1 MGRMSDSGENANQ
14 SSTRRRR
21 EAERIEASLV
31 RSIHI
36 PGERSRIEKR
46 LIRVAAED
54 PSEMV
59 TILLRNYSNGNK
71 RVAAAVRKLLDRL
84 TENRKGMKAV
94 LDDIIHP
101 NRDIRNAA
109 IQYLKDKRG
118 IYAVTYGAF
127 LEHTELLLA
136 LARSKD
142 IPVADIQALVEI
154 SKESFLDGEM
164 MDALKDIA
172 ASIDFIKHRHRAADR
187 LKGYVTEMLR
197 MAPDLTR
204 LGVYDERIEEPLKQA
219 INASK
224 MQARDETKELIAIR
238 GVESSIRYMLDKI
251 AKAVRTSCNIEPT
264 MQMEQMQGDDV
275 MAIMKM
281 KDTLESVTQLTMAGK
296 RSESLQALQEYLKKD
311 CSEYYSRAKKR
322 LESGDQSASMTVYT
336 IGLVALKLAS
346 ALMPQT
352 AEDVYQK
359 YYRYYEAEP
368 SVHIV
373 PWPEAMIKLIA

>member
-1 MGRMSDSGENANQ
+1 MSGSGESANQ
-14 SSTRRRR
+14 SSSRRRR

-59 TILLRNYSNGNK
+59 TVLLRNYSHGNK
-71 RVAAAVRKLLDRL
+71 RIAVEVGKLLDRL
-84 TENRKGMKAV
+84 TDDRKGMKAV

-101 NRDIRNAA
+101 NRDIRDSAV
-109 IQYLKDKRG
+109 QYLKVKKG

-127 LEHTELLLA
+127 LQHTELLIA
-136 LARSKD
+136 LARNKD

-164 MDALKDIA
+164 MEAMKDIA
-172 ASIDFIKHRHRAADR
+172 ASIDFIKHRHRAADQ

-204 LGVYDERIEEPLKQA
+204 WGVYNERIEEPLKQA

-224 MQARDETKELIAIR
+224 MQALDETKELIAVR

-251 AKAVRTSCNIEPT
+251 AKAVRASANIKPT
-264 MQMEQMQGDDV
+264 IQMEQMQGEDV
-275 MAIMKM
+275 MAIMKL
-281 KDTLESVTQLTMAGK
+281 KDILGSVTQLTVAGK
-296 RSESLQALQEYLKKD
+296 RSESLQTLQEYLKKD

-322 LESGDQSASMTVYT
+322 LETGEQSATMTVYI
-336 IGLVALKLAS
+336 IGLATLKLAS

-352 AEDVYQK
+352 AEDIYQK

-373 PWPEAMIKLIA
+373 PWPEALIKLMS

>member
-1 MGRMSDSGENANQ
+1 MSDSGGNAKRP
-14 SSTRRRR
+14 SSRRR

-36 PGERSRIEKR
+36 PGERNRIER
-46 LIRVAAED
+46 RVVCHAAKD

-59 TILLRNYSNGNK
+59 TILLHNYSHDNK
-71 RVAAAVRKLLDRL
+71 RIAAEVRKLLDRL
-84 TENRKGMKAV
+84 TEDREGMKAV

-101 NRDIRNAA
+101 NREIRDAA
-109 IQYLKDKRG
+109 VQYLRDRRG
-118 IYAVTYGAF
+118 IYAITYAAF

-136 LARSKD
+136 LARSKE
-142 IPVADIQALVEI
+142 IPVADIQALVEV

-164 MDALKDIA
+164 MEALKDIA
-172 ASIDFIKHRHRAADR
+172 ASIDFIKHRHRAADQ

-204 LGVYDERIEEPLKQA
+204 LGVYDERIEEPLKRA

-224 MQARDETKELIAIR
+224 VQVLDETKEIIAIR
-238 GVESSIRYMLDKI
+238 GIESSIRYSLDKM
-251 AKAVRTSCNIEPT
+251 AKAARASNKLKPT
-264 MQMEQMQGDDV
+264 MQIEQMQGDDV
-275 MAIMKM
+275 MALVRLRSI
-281 KDTLESVTQLTMAGK
+281 LESVTRLTMAEK
-296 RSESLQALQEYLKKD
+296 RAEGLQTLQEYLKTD
-311 CSEYYSRAKKR
+311 YAEYLSRAKKR
-322 LESGDQSASMTVYT
+322 AEAGEQSASETIYI

-352 AEDVYQK
+352 AEDIYQK
-359 YYRYYEAEP
+359 YYRFYEAEP

-373 PWPEAMIKLIA
+373 PWPESLIKLIA